1 MESPYRTTFGV
12 SAMKRMRGIAFA
24 LLFGGSSLAAA
35 QQAAPP
41 LFSNQSL
48 YLPVYSHVMHGD
60 VDRQGSPQRT
70 LLSAQVSI
78 RNTDPAR
85 PIRLVSAK
93 YFDTAG
99 KLVKEHVPAPKTLAP
114 LATFELYIARSDD
127 TGGSG
132 ASFVIQ
138 WRSDEPVNAP
148 VVEAVH
154 VLMTAS
160 RTLAFVT
167 TARPIQQPI
176 QPR

>member
-1 MESPYRTTFGV
+1 
-12 SAMKRMRGIAFA
+12 MRSICSIAAAVLFA
-24 LLFGGSSLAAA
+24 ASSLVAA

-41 LFSNQSL
+41 LVSNQLL

-60 VDRQGSPQRT
+60 VDRQGNPQRA

-93 YFDTAG
+93 YFDTTG
-99 KLVKEHVPAPKTLAP
+99 KLVREHVPAPKTIAP
-114 LATFELYIARSDD
+114 LATFELYVPRSDD

-148 VVEAVH
+148 AVEAVH

-160 RTLAFVT
+160 RTLAFIT